1 MLVGLLALAS
11 LVIVGATLL
20 FLNGVEPRACERCRV
35 PSAVFEAISRDPVL
49 LPLAGATNGA
59 IEGEARC
66 VDSATQNG
74 VTRTFK
80 RTDRNLQSLI
90 NDVTSRASRLGW
102 KAKDPPLADA
112 WLKAKTALAFTWYGE
127 KRIAG
132 ATVQLSVFAFERGAI
147 QANLDADC
155 TEK

>member
-1 MLVGLLALAS
+1 MS

-20 FLNGVEPRACERCRV
+20 FLHGTGIIGWEPRPCEGCRV
-35 PSAVFEAISRDPVL
+35 PSAVFDAISRDPVL

-59 IEGEARC
+59 IEGEAWC

-80 RTDRNLQSLI
+80 RTDRALKSLI
-90 NDVTSRASRLGW
+90 NDLSSRASRLGW
-102 KAKDPPLADA
+102 KVTETPLADA
-112 WLKAKTALAFTWYGE
+112 LLKAKTALAFTWYGE

-147 QANLDADC
+147 QANLYADC
-155 TEK
+155 TEQ